1 MTTLLSTKAFHRI
14 PPANIQAI
22 FMRLQRVPYRAGDVV
37 IKQGD
42 EGDFFYVIVNGK
54 CVVTRETPL
63 NKEGIKL
70 AELGVGDTFGEEALI
85 AEAKRNATVTML
97 TDGVL
102 MRLNKQDFRELM
114 NEPLLQWVSYD
125 RAREI
130 VARGGRWL
138 DVRLPSEHQNLAIEG
153 SLNIPLYFI
162 RLKLT
167 TLDRKVPY
175 VVYCDTGRRSS
186 AAAYILVERG
196 FDAYVLTGGLTHS
209 GIALRA
215 PPSQRLTVA
224 LRRFERASHRALS
237 ISTVPAMGTWA
248 AALICV
254 SSWIAELHRMRGLV
268 AGEGAGQIGLDLL
281 LRLPVV
287 LLAELHADAGGALA
301 LRALGGH
308 PDHPARHRQLLV
320 LAHEVEQHEHLIPQ
334 AVVAVGRDEEAA
346 VLHERHVG
354 QVQRALVLDGE
365 RQQARLVPTCSQS
378 LFLRLRSGGARREA
392 AQQALERQSPVDRR
406 VERRLE
412 LPNRVQEPEKLAQ
425 V

>member
-1 MTTLLSTKAFHRI
+1 MLEEREASVQLLKTFAPLDGLKRDNLAALAKKVLVRTLPAGRTLFKEGDTDRRTVWLVSGMVEMKEGDRTIAMIRGGTPEARTPLSPQIPRQTTARAVDEISYLAIDSELLDVMITWDQTGTYEVAELQAQIDGSAGDDWMTTLLSTKAFHRI

-22 FMRLQRVPYRAGDVV
+22 FMRLQRVPFRAGDVI

-42 EGDFFYVIVNGK
+42 EGDFFYVIVSGK

-114 NEPLLQWVSYD
+114 NEPLLQWVSYEG
-125 RAREI
+125 AREI

-138 DVRLPSEHQNLAIEG
+138 DVRLPSEHQNLSIEG

-167 TLDRKVPY
+167 TLDRNVPY

-186 AAAYILVERG
+186 AGAYILVERG

-209 GIALRA
+209 GIALR
-215 PPSQRLTVA
+215 
-224 LRRFERASHRALS
+224 
-237 ISTVPAMGTWA
+237 
-248 AALICV
+248 
-254 SSWIAELHRMRGLV
+254 
-268 AGEGAGQIGLDLL
+268 
-281 LRLPVV
+281 
-287 LLAELHADAGGALA
+287 
-301 LRALGGH
+301 
-308 PDHPARHRQLLV
+308 
-320 LAHEVEQHEHLIPQ
+320 
-334 AVVAVGRDEEAA
+334 
-346 VLHERHVG
+346 
-354 QVQRALVLDGE
+354 
-365 RQQARLVPTCSQS
+365 
-378 LFLRLRSGGARREA
+378 RSA
-392 AQQALERQSPVDRR
+392 
-406 VERRLE
+406 
-412 LPNRVQEPEKLAQ
+412 
-425 V
+425 